1 MILIFYFYS
10 KKKKKNAG
18 LGRTFIHEKV
28 HIQRRPKQK
37 DDI

>member
-1 MILIFYFYS
+1 MIFIFYFYS
-10 KKKKKNAG
+10 KKKKNAG
-18 LGRTFIHEKV
+18 LGRTFIHEKE